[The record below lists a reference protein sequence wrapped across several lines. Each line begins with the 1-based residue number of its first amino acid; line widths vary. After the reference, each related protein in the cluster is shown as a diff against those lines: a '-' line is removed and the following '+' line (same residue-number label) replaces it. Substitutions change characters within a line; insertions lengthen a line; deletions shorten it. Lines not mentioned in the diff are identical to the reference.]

1 MILLNTKSLQNNAN
15 YEWLLTKYMFPD
27 YNKNNDILYYN
38 TPLENVD
45 NISKVGLNVA
55 NKRYHKR
62 YATGYEGNMIWA
74 TSTGNLKGF
83 GGCTVA
89 FSKTNLK
96 HIEKVNADE
105 YCIYENI
112 LASNIKFIDIPLNYE
127 ANRTYRLSEIPMLIN
142 MYGVEKVV
150 TDLNKFKLT
159 IPIETVIKYVK

>member
-1 MILLNTKSLQNNAN
+1 MILLNVESLQNNVN
-15 YEWLLTKYMFPD
+15 YEWLLTKYIFPN
-27 YNKNNDILYYN
+27 YKKNNNILYHN
-38 TPLENVD
+38 TNLENVD

-55 NKRYHKR
+55 HKR
-62 YATGYEGNMIWA
+62 YVTEYEGNMIWA

-96 HIEKVNADE
+96 HIEKVNEDE

-112 LASNIKFIDIPLNYE
+112 PISNIKFIDIPLNYE
-127 ANRTYRLSEIPMLIN
+127 ANRTYRLSEIPILIN
-142 MYGVEKVV
+142 KYGVEKVV
-150 TDLNKFKLT
+150 TNLNKFKLT